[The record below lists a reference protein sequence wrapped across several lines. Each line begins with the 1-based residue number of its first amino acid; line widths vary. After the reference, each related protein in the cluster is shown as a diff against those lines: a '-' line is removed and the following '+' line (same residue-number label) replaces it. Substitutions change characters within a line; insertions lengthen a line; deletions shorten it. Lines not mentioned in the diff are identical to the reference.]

1 MWPNQLKMNYQA
13 QSYEQQRNFQAP
25 HARPEYLG
33 LAALSQPAGLPA
45 MNRSREAAQE
55 QPVNVDVARTYEP
68 LRDARDT
75 IASYPEERNGH
86 HTLQVSENFDLQDFL
101 SQRQVREHLG
111 MMDLKTHSLPR
122 DPSQLAIHKFH
133 KQNKLK
139 GKRKNRGPLNGPQD
153 LQAGDVRYYTHI
165 RDPKIAAAISAT
177 HQLLSD
183 SLEVSKHPALPHV
196 ASFPNQLYPEHSARV
211 PGPEKQM
218 IGVDS
223 STGLID
229 IEEAYAVVQ
238 LIKRAHG
245 ERTPSLQQV
254 KEMLTKGQ
262 RATDRSKPAET
273 SKERLQAYKWLEVM
287 KFMQMNPHVLMQ
299 MLTIQ
304 ERRQLR

>member
-1 MWPNQLKMNYQA
+1 
-13 QSYEQQRNFQAP
+13 
-25 HARPEYLG
+25 
-33 LAALSQPAGLPA
+33 
-45 MNRSREAAQE
+45 
-55 QPVNVDVARTYEP
+55 
-68 LRDARDT
+68 
-75 IASYPEERNGH
+75 
-86 HTLQVSENFDLQDFL
+86 
-101 SQRQVREHLG
+101 
-111 MMDLKTHSLPR
+111 
-122 DPSQLAIHKFH
+122 
-133 KQNKLK
+133 
-139 GKRKNRGPLNGPQD
+139 
-153 LQAGDVRYYTHI
+153 
-165 RDPKIAAAISAT
+165 
-177 HQLLSD
+177 
-183 SLEVSKHPALPHV
+183 
-196 ASFPNQLYPEHSARV
+196 
-211 PGPEKQM
+211 M